1 MGVPEAR
8 REERTKILNRMFDL
22 FGGHDAVDEI
32 RRLKNQD
39 EGF

>member
-22 FGGHDAVDEI
+22 FKGHDTVDEI
-32 RRLKNQD
+32 RWLKDQD
-39 EGF
+39 ERF